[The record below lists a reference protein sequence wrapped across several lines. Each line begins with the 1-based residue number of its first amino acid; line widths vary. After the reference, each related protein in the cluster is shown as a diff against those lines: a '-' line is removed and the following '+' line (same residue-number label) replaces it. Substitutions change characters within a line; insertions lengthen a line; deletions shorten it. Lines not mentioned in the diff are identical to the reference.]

1 MITNFTT
8 PVYEELQ
15 LADGTDLN
23 NVNPEIEVREDM
35 KYAYRFYRKVID
47 YHPELLPRPKKIT
60 SPDQLRVETL
70 KEIPIITVRCELNE
84 V

>member
-35 KYAYRFYRKVID
+35 KYANIEMWVEDTI
-47 YHPELLPRPKKIT
+47 LQ
-60 SPDQLRVETL
+60 DQIRHE
-70 KEIPIITVRCELNE
+70 PQPY
-84 V
+84 